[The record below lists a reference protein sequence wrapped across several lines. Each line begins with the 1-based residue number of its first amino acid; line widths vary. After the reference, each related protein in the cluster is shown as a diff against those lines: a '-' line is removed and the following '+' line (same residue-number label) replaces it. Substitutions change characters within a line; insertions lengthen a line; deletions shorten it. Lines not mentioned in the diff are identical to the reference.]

1 MPLECRGFMKTNV
14 KIAGRTFSRLSL
26 ATALLAGSAVAAAA
40 VQQAQPAQPTTN
52 SSTSLRLPQELVVYG
67 APIKPVVK
75 ASVLINGEVIT
86 QTDVDQR
93 IGMMLSGAETRP
105 SDEEMERLRNQTLA
119 NLIDETLQIQA
130 AKGEEIVVK
139 KEEVDRAID
148 RFAQSMKTDQAG
160 LNTMLDRAGSSM
172 VSLRRQIEA
181 ELAWRRLQSARIE
194 SGVTVGEDEVKTVL
208 AKLEAARGTEEFNV
222 SEIYL
227 PADGA
232 PKEQVFANAMQ
243 LIEALQKGLPFAG
256 AARQYSKATTAA
268 VGGDLGWVRPEQLPD
283 PLAAALAR
291 LSPGSVSPPIEVS
304 GGYSILALKD
314 SRKVLVAD
322 PRDAVLNLKQVTVGF
337 APGTSE
343 AQVMAKV
350 NTFVTASRSIGGC
363 GGAEKLANDFNG
375 EVVQSDQVKLK
386 DLPPALQEMMGQM
399 QVGQATPPFGNA
411 QDGVRVLVLCGRDV
425 PDATMP
431 TYDQVL
437 NRLNDERVNVRSRRY
452 LRDLRRDAIIEFR

>member
-1 MPLECRGFMKTNV
+1 MKTNV
-14 KIAGRTFSRLSL
+14 KTTGRQFRRL
-26 ATALLAGSAVAAAA
+26 AAAAALLAASAAAAA
-40 VQQAQPAQPTTN
+40 VAQQSQPEPPTRN
-52 SSTSLRLPQELVVYG
+52 SSASLRLPQELVVYG

-93 IGMMLSGAETRP
+93 VAMLLSGEQRRP
-105 SDEEMERLRNQTLA
+105 EGDDLERFRNQVLGS
-119 NLIDETLQIQA
+119 LIDEMLQIQA
-130 AKGEEIVVK
+130 AKSEEILVK
-139 KEEVDRAID
+139 PDEIDRAVE
-148 RFAQSMKTDQAG
+148 RFAQTLKTDADG
-160 LNTMLDRAGSSM
+160 LGNMLTQSGSSM
-172 VSLRRQIEA
+172 TSLRRQVEA

-194 SGVTVGEDEVKTVL
+194 SGVSVGEDEVKSVL
-208 AKLEAARGTEEFNV
+208 AKLEASRGSEEFNV
-222 SEIYL
+222 GEIYL
-227 PADGA
+227 PIAGA
-232 PKEQVFANAMQ
+232 SKEQVYADAMQ
-243 LIEALQKGLPFAG
+243 LIEALRKGMPFAG

-291 LSPGSVSPPIEVS
+291 LSPGTISPPIEVS

-314 SRKVLVAD
+314 SRKVLVSD
-322 PRDAVLNLKQVTVGF
+322 PRDAILNLKQVSVGF
-337 APGTSE
+337 APGSTE
-343 AQVMAKV
+343 QQVETKV
-350 NTFVTASRSIGGC
+350 NSFVSASRSIGGC

-386 DLPPALQEMMGQM
+386 DLPPALQEMMVQM

-425 PDATMP
+425 PEASMP

-437 NRLNDERVNVRSRRY
+437 NRLNDERVSVRSRRY